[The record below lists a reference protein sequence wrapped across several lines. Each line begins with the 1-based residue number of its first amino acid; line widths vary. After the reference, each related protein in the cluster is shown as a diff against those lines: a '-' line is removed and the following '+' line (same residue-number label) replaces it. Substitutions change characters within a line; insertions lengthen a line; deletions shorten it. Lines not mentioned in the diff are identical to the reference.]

1 MTRAMR
7 AVLFDFDGTLADT
20 APDLGGALNDMRT
33 ARGLAPVPLEQLR
46 PHTSAGARGLLK
58 VGFGIDPTSPDYE
71 ALREEFLARYGARSC
86 LETLLFPGMSELLAC
101 IESRQLRW
109 GIVTNKPERYTLPI
123 VEALGL
129 AGRAACVVGG
139 DTTAHAKPHPA
150 PMFEA
155 ARRIDVPPQA
165 CWYLGDDLR
174 DVQAARA
181 SGMRPVAV
189 AYGYLGT
196 ENGRPEDWNA
206 DLVIG
211 QPLDLVPHL

>member
-1 MTRAMR
+1 MR

-20 APDLGGALNDMRT
+20 APDLGGTLNDMRA
-33 ARGLAPVPLEQLR
+33 ARALKPVPMEALR

-58 VGFGIDPTSPDYE
+58 IGFGIDPDSPDYE
-71 ALREEFLARYGARSC
+71 TMRTEFLTRYGTRSC
-86 LETLLFPGMSELLAC
+86 VDTVLFPGIDDLLTC
-101 IESRQLRW
+101 IEAKHLLW
-109 GIVTNKPERYTLPI
+109 GVVTNKPERYTLPI

-155 ARRIDVPPQA
+155 ARRIDVPPET
-165 CWYLGDDLR
+165 CWYVGDDLR

-181 SGMRPVAV
+181 SGMRSVAV

-196 ENGRPEDWNA
+196 ENGGPEDWNA
-206 DLVIG
+206 DLVIA

>member
-1 MTRAMR
+1 MSRAMR

-20 APDLGGALNDMRT
+20 APDLGGALNDMRI
-33 ARGLAPVPLEQLR
+33 ARALEPVAMEVLR

-58 VGFGIDPTSPDYE
+58 IGFGIEPDAPDYE
-71 ALREEFLARYGARSC
+71 AMRTEFLARYGARSC
-86 LETLLFPGMSELLAC
+86 VGTRLFPGIPELLSC
-101 IESRQLRW
+101 IEERQLRW

-129 AGRAACVVGG
+129 AGRTACVVGG

-155 ARRIDVPPQA
+155 ARRIDVAPES
-165 CWYLGDDLR
+165 CWYVGDDLR

-196 ENGRPEDWNA
+196 ANGGPEDWQA
-206 DLVIG
+206 DLVIR